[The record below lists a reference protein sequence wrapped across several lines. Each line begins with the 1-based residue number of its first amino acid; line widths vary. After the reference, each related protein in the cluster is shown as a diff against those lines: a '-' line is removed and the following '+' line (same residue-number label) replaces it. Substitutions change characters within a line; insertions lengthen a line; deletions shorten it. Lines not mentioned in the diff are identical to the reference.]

1 MIVTINDEDIDKL
14 NNGDVINLMVLG
26 VVIELMKETTKDTEV
41 NDNSYYK
48 KEY

>member
-1 MIVTINDEDIDKL
+1 MIVTINDDDIDKL

-26 VVIELMKETTKDTEV
+26 VVIELMKETNKDNDV
-41 NDNSYYK
+41 NNNLYYE

>member
-26 VVIELMKETTKDTEV
+26 VVIELMKEPTKDNDV
-41 NDNSYYK
+41 NDNLYYD
-48 KEY
+48 KE